1 LLKSFFADPPESL
14 KIAEPAL
21 SADVPSESESTTA
34 SEPSTPP
41 SSTAATTGNIQP
53 NPLSSPE
60 WPIFQKHDDTVQKGL
75 EFFRAKNSNVINFRQ
90 EPNAAWE
97 PTFRGSHVLSWK
109 GEQAHRGA
117 VNLFLIGHLFKSD
130 LATAVSDY
138 EAGYRLELVLE
149 RDALTALQSILNNGP
164 LKDATDPYSPLKGR
178 MVTFSL
184 KLKALQKSEAP
195 DIEIHDPFPF
205 LFDGREIAKDR
216 RTLLKNYPVDKLS
229 SNNVLAVETNIST
242 WTISARGD
250 FPERAGY
257 SLSLRSIYFLG
268 EGSIQSSPKT
278 LKRQGDSLVSP
289 RKNKKAGQLAVFS
302 DND

>member
-1 LLKSFFADPPESL
+1 M
-14 KIAEPAL
+14 
-21 SADVPSESESTTA
+21 
-34 SEPSTPP
+34 
-41 SSTAATTGNIQP
+41 
-53 NPLSSPE
+53 
-60 WPIFQKHDDTVQKGL
+60 
-75 EFFRAKNSNVINFRQ
+75 
-90 EPNAAWE
+90 
-97 PTFRGSHVLSWK
+97 
-109 GEQAHRGA
+109 
-117 VNLFLIGHLFKSD
+117 FLISHLFKSD

-138 EAGYRLELVLE
+138 EAGYHLELILEQDILIVLQ
-149 RDALTALQSILNNGP
+149 LILNNSLLKNVTDLYFL
-164 LKDATDPYSPLKGR
+164 LKDC
-178 MVTFSL
+178 MIIFSL

-216 RTLLKNYPVDKLS
+216 RTLLKNYPINKLS

-278 LKRQGDSLVSP
+278 LKQQGDSLVSP

-302 DND
+302 DDD